1 MSMDE
6 SPDKAEVGQR
16 GMSQGWGRQKI
27 CIRIA
32 LDSRITSSRS
42 SQRLYAEPLLLSYF
56 RARVK
61 ERVLRGKMSMSKLT
75 ISLKKF
81 IMKNKNKNKNNTFGF
96 NYRRERNSLICC
108 DNG

>member
-6 SPDKAEVGQR
+6 SPDKAEVGRR

-32 LDSRITSSRS
+32 LESRITSSRS

-75 ISLKKF
+75 ICLKKI
-81 IMKNKNKNKNNTFGF
+81 IMKNKNKNNTFGF